1 MRFLLRQSDLIAV
14 HYVSYIFFLFYTTF
28 FAGRTNLDGIHLPA
42 AMNPNPAYD
51 ATANIFA

>member
-1 MRFLLRQSDLIAV
+1 MRFLLCQSDLIAV
-14 HYVSYIFFLFYTTF
+14 QYVSYFSNTTF
-28 FAGRTNLDGIHLPA
+28 FFVGRTNLDGIHLPA

>member
-1 MRFLLRQSDLIAV
+1 MRFLLRQFDLIAV
-14 HYVSYIFFLFYTTF
+14 HYVSYIFFNITF

-51 ATANIFA
+51 ATTNIFA

>member
-1 MRFLLRQSDLIAV
+1 MRFLLRQFDLIAV
-14 HYVSYIFFLFYTTF
+14 HYVSYFFLTPRFF